1 MTLQATIRLL
11 NSSTLVAISGAF
23 RIYIAFLF
31 IGTKANI
38 LTCIA
43 GGLVIYAVY
52 TLDRTL
58 DCKED
63 TINRNQLTGSR
74 KDIAFLVSISS
85 FSIGTYILFM
95 DGLYIISFVP
105 LIIGY
110 LYSKGIYLGKRR
122 LKLKGD
128 FGVKNL
134 VVGLTWGTFISG
146 IVQQG
151 ARTDVVLFSIFPFFA
166 IKSFINTAVYDFRD
180 VKGDEVAGL
189 KTLPT
194 CLGERRAQKLL
205 QVIHI
210 LLHLW
215 ITVSMLLSFIKVE
228 IIVLSTVWLTGMIY
242 TSIYT
247 RPPSENE
254 PIIRKILRDVFVDGE
269 FILAIFLRAI
279 TGF

>member
-1 MTLQATIRLL
+1 MNLQATIRLL

-31 IGTKANI
+31 LGAKANV

-43 GGLVIYAVY
+43 GGLVIYTVY

-63 TINRNQLTGSR
+63 AVNRNQLTGSR
-74 KDIAFLVSISS
+74 KELAFLVSISA

-110 LYSKGIYLGKRR
+110 LYSKGICLGKHR

-146 IVQQG
+146 IVQRW

-166 IKSFINTAVYDFRD
+166 IKSFIT
-180 VKGDEVAGL
+180 
-189 KTLPT
+189 
-194 CLGERRAQKLL
+194 
-205 QVIHI
+205 
-210 LLHLW
+210 
-215 ITVSMLLSFIKVE
+215 
-228 IIVLSTVWLTGMIY
+228 
-242 TSIYT
+242 
-247 RPPSENE
+247 PP
-254 PIIRKILRDVFVDGE
+254 
-269 FILAIFLRAI
+269 
-279 TGF
+279 